1 VKVPDQNEQHQA
13 GILDLD
19 AVESGSATPMNGA
32 AKKTLAL
39 IRVAPPNDTDA
50 EGVVL
55 AALLVSPDESFPKVL
70 DIVRPHDFYSLSNRR
85 IAEVVWALRDEGLA
99 IDAVAVAT
107 RLRELEQLEPIGGSP
122 YLARLLDE
130 TPAAAHVDDHARTVR
145 DCAKARRIADGALR
159 IAADAKTGTNV
170 DALARRLQELAVD
183 ADITP
188 PKPAL
193 EAHWV
198 RLVDRPEFLT
208 EQPPAQTWLLKQWT
222 DSKDRGVLPRGQ
234 IGLLS
239 ADGGTGKGFA
249 LSQLAMAVS
258 TGGFWLETFR
268 VVERGH
274 VLLGL
279 GEEDFDEARR
289 RLWRVANALELSV
302 AERTDA
308 LQRIDLLAVHGVSV
322 ALTGAGSDGAIF
334 ETAVADDLRKQLEGR
349 GVDWSAIILDPL
361 SRWAG
366 GGVEV
371 DNEAATRFAQ
381 VVESLTYVRG
391 RPSGL
396 VSHHS
401 SKFSARAGESDS
413 RGVSGLRN
421 AFRWE
426 ATLDAVR
433 ADDGT
438 RGAILRNKKNNL
450 APQFDD
456 LVLVRREDS
465 GVEGVLRLASEA
477 EAEALGSKKSGK
489 AAVQNDDLDARIL
502 DTIRRHRVKSANNV
516 ADLTQGTKAKILAR
530 VKALRF
536 ADVIGTDANGFLVVR
551 EAQK

>member
-1 VKVPDQNEQHQA
+1 MTAN
-13 GILDLD
+13 GT
-19 AVESGSATPMNGA
+19 GATP
-32 AKKTLAL
+32 
-39 IRVAPPNDTDA
+39 PPNDLDA

-55 AALLVSPDESFPKVL
+55 SAVLLSADETFPKIL
-70 DIVRPHDFYSLSNRR
+70 EIVRPTDFYGLSNRR
-85 IAEVVWALRDEGLA
+85 IAEAAWTLRDEGRA
-99 IDAVAVAT
+99 IDPVSVAT
-107 RLRELEQLEPIGGSP
+107 RLRELGHLEAVGGTP
-122 YLARLLDE
+122 YLSLLTDT
-130 TPAAAHVDDHARTVR
+130 TPATVNVDHHARTVR
-145 DCAKARRIADGALR
+145 DCAKSRRIAVGAVV
-159 IAADAKTGTNV
+159 IAAEAKTGGDVATLV
-170 DALARRLQELAVD
+170 QKLRALAED
-183 ADITP
+183 ADVQP

-193 EAHWV
+193 EMHWV
-198 RLVDRPEFLT
+198 QLAERPEFLT
-208 EQPPAQTWLLKQWT
+208 EQPPAQSWLLKQWT
-222 DSKDRGVLPRGQ
+222 DGKDRGVLPRGQ

-249 LSQLAMAVS
+249 LSQLAIAIA
-258 TGGFWLETFR
+258 TGGFWLETFK
-268 VVERGH
+268 VSERGH

-279 GEEDFDEARR
+279 GEETFDEARR

-302 AERTDA
+302 AERTEA

-322 ALTGAGSDGAIF
+322 ALTGAGPDGAIF
-334 ETAVADDLRKQLEGR
+334 ETKIADELRKQLEGR

-391 RPSGL
+391 RPSGI

-401 SKFSARAGESDS
+401 SKFSARSGESDS

-450 APQFDD
+450 AAQFDD

-465 GVEGVLRLASEA
+465 GAEGVLRLATEA
-477 EAEALGSKKSGK
+477 EAEALGSKQGPK
-489 AAVQNDDLDARIL
+489 AAVSDADVDARIL
-502 DTIRRHRVKSANNV
+502 DTVRRHRVKSARKI
-516 ADLTQGTKAKILAR
+516 ADLTQGTAAKIYER
-530 VKALRF
+530 VKSLRC
-536 ADVIGTDANGFLVVR
+536 DGTIVSDAEGYLVLR
-551 EAQK
+551 QS